1 MTAREVYENCKDEFE
16 LTEVSEIEKEL
27 VKFLYEGRSMYE
39 RIVTSFDGP
48 NYVLTMIGRGD
59 DEAMCESGCDNCQF
73 YGEDACANRVAEYL
87 LQLVRESQRG
97 SIEDL
102 L

>member
-1 MTAREVYENCKDEFE
+1 MTAREVYENFKNEFE
-16 LTEVSEIEKEL
+16 LTDVSDIEEEL
-27 VKFLYEGRSMYE
+27 VSYLYEGDSKYE
-39 RIVTSFDGP
+39 SLVTSFDGP

-59 DEAMCESGCDNCQF
+59 DEAICDCGCDSCQF
-73 YGEDACANRVAEYL
+73 DGEDACANRVAEYL
-87 LQLVRESQRG
+87 LQLIRESQRG

>member
-16 LTEVSEIEKEL
+16 LTNVSDIEEEL
-27 VKFLYEGRSMYE
+27 VSYLYGEYPRYPQL
-39 RIVTSFDGP
+39 VDSFGGP
-48 NYVLTMIGRGD
+48 NYVLTMIGRGNN
-59 DEAMCESGCDNCQF
+59 EAICDCGCDSCQF
-73 YGEDACANRVAEYL
+73 DGEGMCANRVAEYL
-87 LQLVRESQRG
+87 LQLVRESRRG